1 MNEQDIEAWC
11 DETLP
16 ELYDEGMFDLEE
28 ISEDVWDACTAA
40 MEPVLEAF
48 DNEDE
53 REQMAE
59 DLTDAARAWFKAH
72 HDLILEA
79 LGPVESEVV
88 DLLCNKPQTAQ
99 HSADWYNQRRNRLT
113 ASEFAQIL
121 DGRRGALLRQKLASG
136 GDRVGFNAPIGIC
149 QPDGEMNATTWG
161 HRFESITRHI
171 YELEIAGP
179 NTVNDGLG
187 RFTHATVPWLSAS
200 PDGLV
205 TKGPL
210 RGRLVEIK
218 SPKTRQPG
226 EFVPNEY
233 YVQMQIQMEV
243 CDLDAVDFVE
253 AQFAQRPLHPHGR
266 GLAAPAAVPC
276 GDNRGRPIESMSEA
290 DEAACSKATW
300 KGRIEVR
307 GHLED
312 SSTWRYHYTDPVE
325 DLEDAV
331 FKTDEDGPLLES
343 SVWWL
348 TGWYPRTVLRNNN
361 WWQSVG
367 WPNAQLF
374 WAEVCS
380 LRDQQTETVEHV
392 DCERIGWVG
401 S

>member
-1 MNEQDIEAWC
+1 MNDQDLEAWC

-28 ISEDVWDACTAA
+28 ISEDVWDSFTAA
-40 MEPVLEAF
+40 IEPILEAF
-48 DNEDE
+48 DEEEEE
-53 REQMAE
+53 RDRMAE
-59 DLTDAARAWFKAH
+59 ALTDTARAWFKTH
-72 HDLILEA
+72 HELVIDSLTTV
-79 LGPVESEVV
+79 PVETVSA
-88 DLLCNKPQTAQ
+88 LCNKPQTAQ

-121 DGRRGALLRQKLASG
+121 DGRRGSLLKQKLASDK

-161 HRFESITRHI
+161 HRFESITRRI
-171 YELEIAGP
+171 YELEIAGT
-179 NTVNDGLG
+179 NTVNDTLG
-187 RFTHATVPWLSAS
+187 RFTHPTVPWLSAS

-205 TKGPL
+205 TTGPL

-226 EFVPNEY
+226 EFVPDEY

-253 AQFAQRPLHPHGR
+253 AQFAQRPADNMSDADAIAC
-266 GLAAPAAVPC
+266 AAAA
-276 GDNRGRPIESMSEA
+276 
-290 DEAACSKATW
+290 W

-307 GHLED
+307 GYLDD
-312 SSTWRYHYTDPVE
+312 SSTWRYHYTEPVE
-325 DLEDAV
+325 DLEDAI
-331 FKTDEDGPLLES
+331 FTTADEGSPLLES
-343 SVWWL
+343 SIWWL
-348 TGWYPRTVLRNNN
+348 VKNGWHPRTVLRHAG
-361 WWQSVG
+361 WWQTIG

-392 DCERIGWVG
+392 ERIGWVG